1 MNRKKNIIILSILI
15 IIAIFVCYGFWNYSI
30 NPRGLELYKGMFIFV
45 ISWIFLIIFLN
56 LSYNSYKYL
65 FFISFI
71 ISLGAWIYKFLLCYY
86 FSFLPR
92 LSQFYWDFIII
103 FSVSCIAPFFSVH
116 SLFLITKNEHKFE
129 NNVIK
134 ERYHLHEGFAGIILI
149 LIAIGLSLILFIFI
163 PEYNVR
169 GILHLLGAAIII
181 ITILIFYF
189 GGFLVGRDWQ
199 DVKNFKFL
207 AINSYNDTK
216 INGNESLNNKIKKFY
231 TKKHLNTYLLGIIIT
246 SLGIFLSFFPNDI
259 FPYNI
264 FFLKANAIRIIGWII
279 LVIGALTIGND
290 WVRILHKFFPEKYEK
305 LFHQIENKVK

>member
-1 MNRKKNIIILSILI
+1 MNRKKKFIVILI
-15 IIAIFVCYGFWNYSI
+15 LTFIAIFFVYGFWNYSI
-30 NPRGLELYKGMFIFV
+30 NPRGIELYKGMFILV

-71 ISLGAWIYKFLLCYY
+71 ISLGAWIYKYILYYY

-103 FSVSCIAPFFSVH
+103 FSVSCIAPFFSIH
-116 SLFLITKNEHKFE
+116 SLFLITKNEQKFE
-129 NNVIK
+129 NNVIR
-134 ERYHLHEGFAGIILI
+134 ERYHLHEGFVGIILI
-149 LIAIGLSLILFIFI
+149 LLAIGLTLILFIFI

-169 GILHLLGAAIII
+169 GIIHLLAAAIII
-181 ITILIFYF
+181 IITLIFYF

-207 AINSYNDTK
+207 TLNSNNNTK
-216 INGNESLNNKIKKFY
+216 INGNESLNNEIKKFY
-231 TKKHLNTYLLGIIIT
+231 TKKHLNTYLLGIMIA
-246 SLGIFLSFFPNDI
+246 SMGIFLNFFPYDI

-264 FFLKANAIRIIGWII
+264 FHFKANAIRIIGWFIV
-279 LVIGALTIGND
+279 VIGALLLGFD
-290 WVRILHKFFPEKYEK
+290 WVKLLRKFFPEEYEK
-305 LFHQIENKVK
+305 LFQKIENKVK